1 MAPKL
6 DFNGKT
12 VFVTGG
18 SAGLGLEIS
27 KAVAAQGAHVTIFAR
42 RQKVLDEA
50 RSIIKD
56 VRRSKEQEI
65 NAVSVNLSNASE
77 VDSAFRAQPRLPD
90 MLFCCAGGT
99 PGQVGFINDLTPEQL
114 ETCMQNNYLTAA
126 FSAQMMLKIWTGD
139 NKTAKGTTPLTRRI
153 VFINSVAAFC
163 TVPGMGAYSGSSN
176 PQNCTLS
183 SSSSRSDVSPAPKSA
198 VRGLADCLRM
208 EALVYSSPTRKYSI
222 HCAFPST
229 FISDA
234 FFEEQNGKPLLT
246 KEIEG
251 TVGTPEELM
260 RKHPSAKKEAD
271 LILAGVVKG
280 DFAICD
286 ESIES
291 PILFANMVGVSPRR
305 GIGIYDTIMSLVMA
319 LAWPL
324 IGRPWWD
331 GLCKKYS
338 PTWHASRKS

>member
-1 MAPKL
+1 MAPRL

-42 RQKVLDEA
+42 RQKLLDEA

-65 NAVSVNLSNASE
+65 NAVSVNLADAEE
-77 VDSAFRAQPRLPD
+77 VDSVFRAQPRLPD

-99 PGQVGFINDLTPEQL
+99 PGQVGFINDLTPVQL

-126 FSAQMMLKIWTGD
+126 FSAQMMLKIWTED
-139 NKTAKGTTPLTRRI
+139 DKTAKGTTPLTRHI

-163 TVPGMGAYSGSSN
+163 TVPGMGAYS
-176 PQNCTLS
+176 
-183 SSSSRSDVSPAPKSA
+183 APKSA

-234 FFEEQNGKPLLT
+234 FFEEQKGKPLLT

-271 LILAGVVKG
+271 LILAGVAKG

-286 ESIES
+286 ESVES

-305 GIGIYDTIMSLVMA
+305 GLGIYDTIMSLVMA
-319 LAWPL
+319 FAWPL

-338 PTWHASRKS
+338 PTWHASRKP

>member
-6 DFNGKT
+6 DVSGKT

-42 RQKVLDEA
+42 RQKLLDEA
-50 RSIIKD
+50 RSVIKD

-65 NAVSVNLSNASE
+65 NAVSVNLANASE
-77 VDSAFRAQPRLPD
+77 VDSVFRAQPRLPH

-99 PGQVGFINDLTPEQL
+99 PGQVGFINDLAPAQL

-126 FSAQMMLKIWTGD
+126 FCAQIMLKIWTED
-139 NKTAKGTTPLTRRI
+139 DKTAKGTTPLTRHI

-163 TVPGMGAYSGSSN
+163 TVPGMGAYS
-176 PQNCTLS
+176 
-183 SSSSRSDVSPAPKSA
+183 APKSA

-234 FFEEQNGKPLLT
+234 FFEEQKGKPLLT

-271 LILAGVVKG
+271 LILAGVAKG

-286 ESIES
+286 GSVES
-291 PILFANMVGVSPRR
+291 PLLFANMVGVSPRR
-305 GIGIYDTIMSLVMA
+305 GLGIYDTIMSLVVA
-319 LAWPL
+319 FAWPL

-338 PTWHASRKS
+338 PTWHASRKP

>member
-42 RQKVLDEA
+42 RQKLLDEA

-56 VRRSKEQEI
+56 ARRSKEQEI
-65 NAVSVNLSNASE
+65 NAISVNLANASE
-77 VDSAFRAQPRLPD
+77 VDSVFRAQPRLPD

-99 PGQVGFINDLTPEQL
+99 PGQVGFINDLTPAQL

-126 FSAQMMLKIWTGD
+126 FCAQMMLKIWTED
-139 NKTAKGTTPLTRRI
+139 DKTAKGTAPLTRHI

-163 TVPGMGAYSGSSN
+163 TVPGMGAYS
-176 PQNCTLS
+176 
-183 SSSSRSDVSPAPKSA
+183 APKSA

-234 FFEEQNGKPLLT
+234 FFEEQKGKPLLT

-271 LILAGVVKG
+271 LILAGVAKG

-286 ESIES
+286 ESVES

-305 GIGIYDTIMSLVMA
+305 GLGIYDTIMSLVMA
-319 LAWPL
+319 FAWPL

-338 PTWHASRKS
+338 PTWHASRKP

>member
-42 RQKVLDEA
+42 RQKLLDEA

-65 NAVSVNLSNASE
+65 NAVSVNLANASE

-99 PGQVGFINDLTPEQL
+99 PGQVGFINDLTPAQL

-126 FSAQMMLKIWTGD
+126 FCAQMMLKIWTED
-139 NKTAKGTTPLTRRI
+139 DKTAKGTTPLTRHI
-153 VFINSVAAFC
+153 IFINSVAAFC
-163 TVPGMGAYSGSSN
+163 TVPGMGAYS
-176 PQNCTLS
+176 
-183 SSSSRSDVSPAPKSA
+183 APKSA

-234 FFEEQNGKPLLT
+234 FFEEQKGKPLLT

-271 LILAGVVKG
+271 LILAGVAKG

-286 ESIES
+286 ESVES

-305 GIGIYDTIMSLVMA
+305 GLGIYDTIMSLVMA
-319 LAWPL
+319 FAWPL

-338 PTWHASRKS
+338 PTWHASRKP

>member
-42 RQKVLDEA
+42 RQKLLDEA

-65 NAVSVNLSNASE
+65 NAVSVNLANASE

-99 PGQVGFINDLTPEQL
+99 PGQVGFINDLTPAQL

-126 FSAQMMLKIWTGD
+126 FCAQMMLKIWTED
-139 NKTAKGTTPLTRRI
+139 DKTAKGTTPLTRNI

-163 TVPGMGAYSGSSN
+163 TVPGMGAYS
-176 PQNCTLS
+176 
-183 SSSSRSDVSPAPKSA
+183 APKSA

-234 FFEEQNGKPLLT
+234 FFEEQKGKPLLT

-271 LILAGVVKG
+271 LILAGVAKG

-286 ESIES
+286 ESVES

-305 GIGIYDTIMSLVMA
+305 GLGIYDMIMSLVMA
-319 LAWPL
+319 FAWPL

-338 PTWHASRKS
+338 PTWHASRKP